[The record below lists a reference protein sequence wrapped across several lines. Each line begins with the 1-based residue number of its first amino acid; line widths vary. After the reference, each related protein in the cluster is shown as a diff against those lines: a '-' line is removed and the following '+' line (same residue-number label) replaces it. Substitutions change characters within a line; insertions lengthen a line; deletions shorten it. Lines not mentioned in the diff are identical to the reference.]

1 MSKQRYKDILA
12 NLSEQPKMAQDD
24 RILLVDGLNLFIRN
38 FTINPSQNENGV
50 PVGGIKGFLL
60 GLGAAIKQIK
70 PTRVIICFDG
80 KGGSA
85 RRRKIYPDYK
95 AGRKPVMSAHGKT
108 FSTDDTRLLMSQ
120 QLTRLTDYLSVL
132 PVTVMSTENI
142 EADDAIAYIAKQ
154 IYPDSN
160 KFIMSTDKDFLQL
173 VDEKCCVWSPTKKVF
188 YFRNEVQELF
198 GIMPEN
204 LAVLRAILGDKSDN
218 ISGVQGAGL
227 KTIQKAIPSLF
238 GESKITINGLFD
250 LIEQSD
256 STAKVCQRILD
267 NKDIVKVN
275 YRIMQLYDVE
285 VSGYARESLLNITSK
300 PVQALNMVKF
310 IQMLTEDSMHLLKNL
325 DLWLR
330 SVWVP
335 IDAIRDNK

>member
-1 MSKQRYKDILA
+1 MSNNRYKDILA
-12 NLSEQPKMAQDD
+12 NLEEQPKMTQDD

-38 FTINPSQNENGV
+38 FTINPSQNDNGV
-50 PVGGIKGFLL
+50 PIGGIKGFLL
-60 GLGAAIKQIK
+60 GLGAAIKHIK

-108 FSTDDTRLLMSQ
+108 FSKDDTRLLMSQ

-154 IYPDSN
+154 IYPESN

-173 VDEKCCVWSPTKKVF
+173 VDDKCCVWSPTKKVF
-188 YFRNEVQELF
+188 YFRNEVEDLF
-198 GIMPEN
+198 GIKPEN
-204 LAVLRAILGDKSDN
+204 LALLRAILGDKSDN
-218 ISGVQGAGL
+218 IAGIQGAGL

-238 GESKITINGLFD
+238 DDSTISIHDIFD
-250 LIEQSD
+250 LIEQSG

-267 NKDIVKVN
+267 NKDVVKVN
-275 YRIMQLYDVE
+275 YKIMQLYDVE
-285 VSGYARESLLNITSK
+285 MSGYVRESLMNITAK
-300 PVQALNMVKF
+300 PVQSLNIVKF
-310 IQMLTEDSMHLLKNL
+310 IQMLTEDSMFLLKNL

-330 SVWVP
+330 MVWVP
-335 IDAIRDNK
+335 IDALRRN